1 MPPLMQEDVETSLS
15 SLADDGI
22 PQEKGSTAPLHESC
36 ITTTAQ
42 DKQVSFGPFVG
53 VQEILS
59 RKDFKTEEIKASWY
73 DVEEVSCMRGIAR
86 AEARLVESGHLVQSK
101 EVSIRGLEQRTKKGS
116 KKKKQIRLNSFA
128 AVFLEMD
135 FQRAENIFDDEAIA
149 EAYFK
154 YSMPSAMAAQRVGR
168 RDEIEARKSWRSPTH
183 CYQKEKM
190 RGERESSRNVTTQP
204 SRQSGFSRR
213 SIRQIQVV

>member
-1 MPPLMQEDVETSLS
+1 MPPLMQEDIETSLS
-15 SLADDGI
+15 SLGDDGI
-22 PQEKGSTAPLHESC
+22 PQDKVSATPLHESC
-36 ITTTAQ
+36 TTTRIPE
-42 DKQVSFGPFVG
+42 KRVSFGPFVA

-59 RKDFKTEEIKASWY
+59 RTDFTTEELEDTWY
-73 DVEEVSCMRGIAR
+73 DVEEINCLRGIAR
-86 AEARLVESGHLVQSK
+86 AEAKLLESGHLVETK

-116 KKKKQIRLNSFA
+116 KKKKRLRMNSFA
-128 AVFLEMD
+128 AVLLEMD
-135 FQRAENIFDDEAIA
+135 FQRAECIFDDEAIS

-183 CYQKEKM
+183 SHQKEKM
-190 RGERESSRNVTTQP
+190 RGKRDSNRKVAAQP
-204 SRQSGFSRR
+204 KHSGLSRR